1 MIIDLP
7 QAVDAA
13 ANNHARTMLERDV
26 ANMTTYYGQFA
37 PELLVSNYAGEI
49 WDLYESGDLNPD
61 MQLTGLFE
69 DIKEEADVDAVM
81 VAIRE
86 ALAEEQGRQL
96 RKREA
101 EEAE

>member
-1 MIIDLP
+1 
-7 QAVDAA
+7 
-13 ANNHARTMLERDV
+13 
-26 ANMTTYYGQFA
+26 
-37 PELLVSNYAGEI
+37 
-49 WDLYESGDLNPD
+49 
-61 MQLTGLFE
+61 
-69 DIKEEADVDAVM
+69 VDAVM